1 LYHYTVPSG
10 LSVAVIFPRTLSVSV
25 LRVLVTSGQ
34 RWPTLTVVGGVG
46 VCVVGTVNPL
56 LGCSVLIVEDE
67 PLIALELHEA
77 LHGAGAS
84 ILTAA
89 TIKEALAL
97 IARAQICAA
106 IVDVNLGGHD
116 CSSVCA
122 ALSKR
127 SIPFMFYTGYSSAA
141 ALSAWPHAPAVDKP
155 AADRTLVDSIA
166 RLLPTQFS
174 LR

>member
-1 LYHYTVPSG
+1 MG
-10 LSVAVIFPRTLSVSV
+10 SVH
-25 LRVLVTSGQ
+25 
-34 RWPTLTVVGGVG
+34 
-46 VCVVGTVNPL
+46 PL
-56 LGCSVLIVEDE
+56 WGRSVLIVEDE
-67 PLIALELHEA
+67 PLIALELHNA
-77 LHGAGAS
+77 LHDAGAS
-84 ILTAA
+84 ILAA
-89 TIKEALAL
+89 TTMKEALAL

-106 IVDVNLGGHD
+106 IVDINLGGHD
-116 CSSVCA
+116 CSSICA
-122 ALSKR
+122 ALAKR